1 MFEPV
6 GARYDGPELEKATL
20 ELWRRENVFGRIMA
34 DGAARPQ
41 FTFYEGPPTAN
52 GRPGIHHVLAR
63 TFKDLYPRYKTM
75 RGFHCP
81 RKAGW
86 DTHGLPVEHEI
97 EKELGI
103 FDKKRIEQEVGIAE
117 FTAKCRSSVM
127 RHVAEWEAMTERMG
141 FWVDFKDAYFTLHN
155 DFIESVWH
163 LLKQIWDK
171 GLIYQGYK
179 VVPYDPRIG
188 ATLSSHEVAQGYREV
203 EDPSVFVRF
212 KALGEEDTF
221 FLVWTTTPWTLPS
234 NLLLAVHPDVDYAWV
249 KRDNETLILAKS
261 LVPAVLKDEPHE
273 IVRIARG
280 TALDGLRYERLFD
293 YLPVTGDVCRV
304 RPAEFVT
311 TEDGTGIV
319 HIAPAYGEDD
329 LKLGQKHGLPV
340 LHGVGEDGY
349 FLPDVTP
356 VAGKFFKEADPT
368 IIEILKKR
376 GLLFRSQ
383 KYLHNYPFGWRTGDP
398 LIYYAKNAWYIRT
411 TEYRRRMVE
420 LNAGIKWVPE
430 HIRDGRFGNWLE
442 NNIDWALSRERFWG
456 TPLPLWTDGDG
467 DYVCIG
473 SVAEL
478 EERSGRKLR
487 DLDLHRPAVDGV
499 TFEHEG
505 RTYRR
510 VPEVIDCWFDSG
522 SMPYAQWHYPFENRD
537 VFAKSFP
544 ADYICEAIDQTRGW
558 FYTLHAI
565 ATMISDDVAY
575 RNVICLGLLVDADG
589 KKMSKSLGNI
599 ISPYDVFDS
608 VGADALRWHFTA
620 RVAPDG
626 PKRVSVEIIADVAS
640 SFINTFWNTYAFFV
654 MYARLDA
661 VDLGKDI
668 PYRERP
674 EIDRWI
680 LSLLEETIA
689 TTTAAL
695 DDYDALT
702 AGVAIERFVDQ
713 LSNWYVR
720 RNRRRFWKAAS
731 GDDKQAAYLTLYECL
746 EVVTRLMA
754 PFVPFITEEVYQN
767 LVRAISPQA
776 PVSVHMATW
785 PAAAPARLDRTLIA
799 ETDVVQRV
807 VGLGRAAR
815 NSSKLKVRQPLS
827 RLLVRVPDDAAAAA
841 VRRHEDQ
848 ILEELNVKKLELIA
862 RDATLV
868 SYRIKPNLP
877 VIGRR
882 YGKLIPAIRQYLATA
897 DGAAIASAV
906 ARGETQA
913 FAIDGQTLAIEPAD
927 LLVESASA
935 EGFACAEE
943 SGYLV
948 GLDTTLDDQLRREGL
963 ARELVRAVQDARK
976 QAGLE
981 VSDRIELIVEGD
993 EHVGAAIR
1001 DYRDYMMSETLA
1013 SKWRSPEGGDVFVAR
1028 QDQGEARWVIRLAR
1042 DADGP

>member
-6 GARYDGPELEKATL
+6 AARYDGPELEKAIL
-20 ELWRRENVFGRIMA
+20 EFWRRENVFGRIMA
-34 DGAARPQ
+34 EGAARPK
-41 FTFYEGPPTAN
+41 FVFYEGPPTAN

-86 DTHGLPVEHEI
+86 DTHGLPVEHEV

-103 FDKKRIEQEVGIAE
+103 FDKRRIEQEVGIAS
-117 FTAKCRSSVM
+117 FTAQCRASVM

-141 FWVDFKDAYFTLHN
+141 FWVDFEDAYFTLHN
-155 DFIESVWH
+155 DYIESVWY

-203 EDPSVFVRF
+203 EDPSVYVRF
-212 KALGEEDTF
+212 KVHGQANTY
-221 FLVWTTTPWTLPS
+221 FLVWTTTPWTLPA
-234 NLLLAVHPDVDYAWV
+234 NLLLAVHPDVEYVWV
-249 KRDNETLILAKS
+249 ERGKETLILAKP
-261 LVPAVLKDEPHE
+261 LVAAIFKDED
-273 IVRIARG
+273 VKIAR
-280 TALDGLRYERLFD
+280 TALGRELDGMRYERLFD
-293 YLPVTGDVCRV
+293 WLSVTGDVARV

-319 HIAPAYGEDD
+319 HVAPAYGEDD

-340 LHGVGEDGY
+340 LHAVGEDGY
-349 FLPDVTP
+349 FMPAAAP
-356 VAGKFFKEADPT
+356 VAGKFFKDADPT
-368 IIEILKKR
+368 IIEILRER
-376 GLLFRSQ
+376 GLLFRAA

-411 TEYRRRMVE
+411 TEFRQRMVE
-420 LNAGIKWVPE
+420 LNHGIKWVPE
-430 HIRDGRFGNWLE
+430 HIREGRFGNWLE

-467 DYVCIG
+467 NYVCIG

-478 EERSGRKLR
+478 EQRAGRKLR
-487 DLDLHRPAVDGV
+487 GLDLHRPAIDGV
-499 TFEHEG
+499 TFVHEG
-505 RTYRR
+505 REYRR
-510 VPEVIDCWFDSG
+510 IAEVIDCWFDSG
-522 SMPYAQWHYPFENRD
+522 AMPYAQWHFPFENAG
-537 VFAKSFP
+537 VFEKSFP
-544 ADYICEAIDQTRGW
+544 ADFICEAIDQTRGW

-565 ATMISDDVAY
+565 ATMVSDRAAY
-575 RNVICLGLLVDADG
+575 KNVICLSHIVDQDG

-599 ISPYDVFDS
+599 INPYDVFNA

-620 RVAPDG
+620 RVAPDVQ
-626 PKRVSVEIIADVAS
+626 KRVSVEIIADVAS

-654 MYARLDA
+654 MYARLDGFDRGA
-661 VDLGKDI
+661 GVACKD
-668 PYRERP
+668 RP

-680 LSLLEETIA
+680 LSLLDKTVA
-689 TTTAAL
+689 SATAAL
-695 DDYDALT
+695 DDYDALR
-702 AGVAIERFVDQ
+702 AGAAIESFVDQ

-731 GDDKQAAYLTLYECL
+731 GTDKQSAYVTLYECL
-746 EVVTRLMA
+746 ETVNRLLA
-754 PFVPFITEEVYQN
+754 PFVPFISEAVHQN
-767 LVRAISPQA
+767 LVRSVA
-776 PVSVHMATW
+776 PDAPLSVHMAAW
-785 PAAAPARLDRTLIA
+785 PEATAGRLDERLLA
-799 ETDVVQRV
+799 ETEVVQRV

-815 NSSKLKVRQPLS
+815 NSSKLKVRQPLG
-827 RLLVRVPDDAAAAA
+827 RLLIRVPDTAAEAA

-848 ILEELNVKKLELIA
+848 ILDELNVKHLELIA

-868 SYRIKPNLP
+868 TYRIKPNLP
-877 VIGRR
+877 VIGKR
-882 YGKLIPAIRQYLATA
+882 YGKLIPKIRTYLASA
-897 DGAAIASAV
+897 DGAAIAAAV
-906 ARGETQA
+906 ARAESQTFVVDGEPLT
-913 FAIDGQTLAIEPAD
+913 IEPND
-927 LLVESASA
+927 LLVESSAA

-943 SGYLV
+943 GGFLV
-948 GLDTTLDDQLRREGL
+948 GLDTTLDDGLRREGL

-981 VSDRIELIVEGD
+981 VADRIVLSVEGD
-993 EHVGAAIR
+993 AAVMAALAEHRA
-1001 DYRDYMMSETLA
+1001 YLMTETLA
-1013 SKWRSPEGGDVFVAR
+1013 SAWRKPGNDEFVAT
-1028 QDQGEARWVIRLAR
+1028 QEQGEARWVIRLAR
-1042 DADGP
+1042 DREAR

>member
-6 GARYDGPELEKATL
+6 AARYDGPELEKGIL
-20 ELWRRENVFGRIMA
+20 DLWRRENVFGRIMA
-34 DGAARPQ
+34 EGAARPK
-41 FTFYEGPPTAN
+41 FVFYEGPPTAN
-52 GRPGIHHVLAR
+52 GPPGIHHVLAR

-86 DTHGLPVEHEI
+86 DTHGLPVEHQI

-103 FDKKRIEQEVGIAE
+103 FDKRRIEQEVGIAS
-117 FTAKCRSSVM
+117 FTAQCRSSVM

-141 FWVDFKDAYFTLHN
+141 FWVSFEDAYFTLHN
-155 DFIESVWH
+155 SYIETVWN
-163 LLKQIWDK
+163 LLKRIWDK

-203 EDPSVFVRF
+203 EDPSIYVRF
-212 KALGEEDTF
+212 PVQGEPSTF
-221 FLVWTTTPWTLPS
+221 FLVWTTTPWTLPA
-234 NLLLAVHPDVDYAWV
+234 NLLLAVHPDVEYVWV
-249 KRDNETLILAKS
+249 KRGPETLILAKP
-261 LVPAVLKDEPHE
+261 LVGAVFKDEDVT
-273 IVRIARG
+273 IVRTARG
-280 TALDGLRYERLFD
+280 LALDGMRYERLFD
-293 YLPVTGDVCRV
+293 YLPVAGDVCRV

-319 HIAPAYGEDD
+319 HVAPAYGEDD
-329 LKLGQKHGLPV
+329 LKLGLQAGLPV
-340 LHGVGEDGY
+340 LHAVGEDGY
-349 FLPDVTP
+349 FLAAVTP
-356 VAGKFFKEADPT
+356 VAGKFFKDADPT
-368 IIEILKKR
+368 IIEILRGR
-376 GLLFRSQ
+376 GLLFRAQ

-411 TEYRRRMVE
+411 TQCRQRMVE
-420 LNAGIKWVPE
+420 LNHGINWVPE
-430 HIRDGRFGNWLE
+430 HIREGRFGNWLE

-467 DYVCIG
+467 DYICIG

-478 EERSGRKLR
+478 EQRAGRKLA
-487 DLDLHRPAVDGV
+487 DLDLHRPAIDTV

-505 RTYRR
+505 REYRR

-522 SMPYAQWHYPFENRD
+522 AMPYGQWHYPFESAGA
-537 VFAKSFP
+537 FESSFP
-544 ADYICEAIDQTRGW
+544 ADFICEAIDQTRGW

-565 ATMISDDVAY
+565 ATMVSDQAAY
-575 RNVICLGLLVDADG
+575 KNVICLSHIVDADG

-599 ISPYDVFDS
+599 INPYDVFDA

-620 RVAPDG
+620 RVAPDVQ
-626 PKRVSVEIIADVAS
+626 KRVSVEIIADVAS

-654 MYARLDA
+654 MYARLDGFDRTMQVPCA
-661 VDLGKDI
+661 Q
-668 PYRERP
+668 RP

-680 LSLLEETIA
+680 LSLLERTIA
-689 TTTAAL
+689 AATQAL
-695 DDYDALT
+695 DDYDALR
-702 AGVAIERFVDQ
+702 AGAAIESFVDQ

-731 GDDKQAAYLTLYECL
+731 GADKQAAYLTLYECL
-746 EVVTRLMA
+746 EVVNRLLA
-754 PFVPFITEEVYQN
+754 PFVPFISEAVHQN
-767 LVRAISPQA
+767 LVRRIAADA
-776 PVSVHMATW
+776 PVSVHMAAW
-785 PAAAPARLDRTLIA
+785 PQVDERRLDLELLA

-815 NSSKLKVRQPLS
+815 NSSKLKVRQPLK
-827 RLLVRVPDDAAAAA
+827 RILIRVPDAAAEAA

-848 ILEELNVKKLELIA
+848 ILDELNVKRIELIA

-877 VIGRR
+877 VIGKR
-882 YGKLIPAIRQYLATA
+882 YGKLIPAIREYLKSA
-897 DGAAIASAV
+897 DGAAIAAAV
-906 ARGETQA
+906 ARG
-913 FAIDGQTLAIEPAD
+913 DSQTFVVGGESLDIQPAD
-927 LLVESASA
+927 LLVESAAA

-943 SGYLV
+943 EGFLV
-948 GLDTTLDDQLRREGL
+948 GLDTTLDDVLRREGL

-981 VSDRIELIVEGD
+981 VADRIVLHVEGD
-993 EHVGAAIR
+993 TAVAAALAEHR
-1001 DYRDYMMSETLA
+1001 DYLMNETLA
-1013 SKWRSPEGGDVFVAR
+1013 SAWGKPTAGEFVAV
-1028 QDQGEARWVIRLAR
+1028 QDQGEAQWVIRLAR
-1042 DADGP
+1042 DAAAR